1 MSQIKE
7 SINLGFLSLIAS
19 SSTLICCAL
28 PALFVTLGAGATLA
42 SIVNIFPELIIIS
55 KYKIYISIFTLLFL
69 IIAGILIK
77 KASLQPCPTDPNLR
91 DICMKTRK
99 RSRVIYLT
107 SVFIFTFASI
117 FTYIIPT
124 LM

>member
-1 MSQIKE
+1 VSQIKE

-107 SVFIFTFASI
+107 SVFIFTFASV

>member
-55 KYKIYISIFTLLFL
+55 KYKIYISIFALLFL
-69 IIAGILIK
+69 IIAGVLIK